1 MRMEKRKKK
10 LIAGITLLAIIIL
23 FITLRVWSLRN
34 FSSVMKTEKYKTY
47 VSEKKELSFEH
58 PVSWYIRE
66 INIDSMVPN
75 VCFISSQTDPYW
87 ICIMYSA
94 KVNNEEELTK
104 FLENE
109 IIGNVTNSII
119 TNQQLID
126 KDGEVWQSLSY
137 DYEINKL
144 IPFLHFDASC
154 HVYGVIRSDG
164 AYAIDFCSQ
173 KYALEEATPIFDRIF
188 ESLKIGD

>member
-1 MRMEKRKKK
+1 MENNNKTMKTVKIV
-10 LIAGITLLAIIIL
+10 LGALLVLTIIVRT
-23 FITLRVWSLRN
+23 FFWRN
-34 FSSVMKTEKYKTY
+34 FSSIIKTEDYVTY
-47 VSEKKELSFEH
+47 ESTNVDLSFEH
-58 PVSWYIRE
+58 PKSWFIRE
-66 INIDSMVPN
+66 INIDLMVPN

-94 KVNNEEELTK
+94 NVNNEDGRTK
-104 FLENE
+104 FLETE
-109 IIGNVTNSII
+109 VIGNVTNSII

-144 IPFLHFDASC
+144 IPFLHFDATC
-154 HVYGVIRSDG
+154 HVNGVIRPDG

-173 KYALEEATPIFDRIF
+173 KYAVKEATPIFERIF